1 MNKTT
6 VSEQPNCGL
15 TDSDDGRIPSPLC
28 SISEVRAALVLF
40 TPGGFRALP
49 DGATSWLPVRLST
62 VEHSVRAH
70 GATGLTWHVRSA
82 LSTDIQVP
90 ACRFIRTRRQFC

>member
-15 TDSDDGRIPSPLC
+15 TDSDDRHIPSPVF
-28 SISEVRAALVLF
+28 SVSEVRAALVLF

-49 DGATSWLPVRLST
+49 GGATSWLPVRPST
-62 VEHSVRAH
+62 VQHSVGAH

-82 LSTDIQVP
+82 LSTAVQVP
-90 ACRFIRTRRQFC
+90 ACCFIRTRRQFC